1 MDVYCVS
8 IFENEEILVEYPYEG
23 ADFFFD
29 DLKEMNDFVEIC
41 LKNNKAMI
49 ISKREDSE
57 NE

>member
-8 IFENEEILVEYPYEG
+8 IFENEEILVECPYEG
-23 ADFFFD
+23 NDFLFD
-29 DLKEMNDFVEIC
+29 DLKEMKDFVEIC

-49 ISKREDSE
+49 ISKKEDSE